1 MTQWFIQNISNKLKE
16 TMQQL
21 KRNKFQDKLEV
32 AVFLKNDKY
41 SKVILISKM
50 KFVSDLSLMTKPHPY
65 PWLMINPSTSQ
76 IFYPITSSKVF

>member
-1 MTQWFIQNISNKLKE
+1 MLLMTQGCIQNISNKLKE

-50 KFVSDLSLMTKPHPY
+50 KFILDLSLMTKPPGYQSSPY
-65 PWLMINPSTSQ
+65 RRCCPSP
-76 IFYPITSSKVF
+76 PILTPD